1 MRIDVSLEVGSAS
14 ESVTVSAEASLLKTE
29 SGELSHNVNV
39 RQLDELPILGTGAS
53 AGTSGI
59 RNPNAVT
66 LVIPGTYWAPNA
78 DLRVNGAPAN
88 TQSYRIEGQEA
99 MNTGTPGTPAQNQPS
114 IDSIQEIAVQTSNY
128 SAEFGQLGGGVFNI
142 TMRSGTNQYHG
153 SAYEYLANEFMNAAN
168 PYTDDGQGNKTRT
181 KQRRYDD
188 GFTIGGPVRIPKI
201 YNGRDKTF
209 FFVNWEEYR
218 ETLIVRN
225 GIQTVPFPAYRTGDF
240 SAAIL
245 PNERR
250 IGTDPLVNV
259 MTEEIIYAARSDQ
272 NVGGKIVRTQFPL
285 NAIPLKSFD
294 PVAAKIQALFPA
306 PIGLNATSLTGN
318 FINPYPSHRTTPIP
332 SVKIDQNL
340 GSQGKL
346 SFFWQRTKT
355 TNRDGNPTL
364 GMSDGLPDLLSTAL
378 GTFTTAPLYR
388 LNYDRSLSPTMLL
401 HFGGGWRATYFAT
414 PAVTPS
420 GKTVYSDVQY
430 NAVAELGLKGGLVNR
445 FFPSMSGFTSAT
457 LGGMKAI
464 GGSASTKPVTT
475 QSPTFNTS
483 LTWVKSNHT
492 YKFGSEFRTE
502 NYYAGGYGTDGSYGF
517 TAAPTGQPFQ
527 NTAVGGANV
536 GMGYAS
542 FLLGLVNSVSLSG
555 PTSPRTGKKQF
566 GIYAQDTWKIT
577 RKLTLDYGLRYDY
590 STFLQE
596 QYGRAPSFAT
606 TAIHPLA
613 GIPGAAVYDGDG
625 PNRCNCN
632 IAHNYPF
639 AFGPRLGAAYQINSK
654 TVFRV
659 GFGIVYNGTEENNN
673 ATGGLASSAAT
684 NTAAGFGTWIT
695 TLATGI
701 PTAFDPRVWPTYDPA
716 FFPTGFPTPG
726 GGPISM
732 DPNAGRPARQYQWS
746 AGLQREIFKDLVVEA
761 SYVGNR
767 GIWWQAPGEVD
778 YNALSFDR
786 LKAFGLDIN
795 NAADRTLLTSFV
807 NSTTA
812 AQRGFNKVPYPGFPT
827 TLTVSQALRPFP
839 QFTTIGVAWDPL
851 GKTWYDSLQVKAT
864 KRMSHG
870 LSATSTFTWQKN
882 LATGAEREPNFG
894 TDTSATHSND
904 VFNRPVDKYISQY
917 SQPLSFLLSLNYQ
930 TPKING
936 NKLLSLALQDWTT
949 GLFLAYRS
957 GLPILVPGAQ
967 TTPSL
972 NSLVQQGTFA
982 NRVPGQPLFLKDLD
996 CHCFDPRNEF
1006 VLNPAAWSDPPAGA
1020 FASSTAYYPDY
1031 RQQRRPQENLN
1042 FGRTFR
1048 FGERVTLNVRA
1059 EFTNIFNR
1067 ANISSPIS
1075 TNATTSQLTRNAN
1088 GTTQAGFGSLQPSTT
1103 LLPRNGLLIARIQF

>member
-1 MRIDVSLEVGSAS
+1 
-14 ESVTVSAEASLLKTE
+14 
-29 SGELSHNVNV
+29 
-39 RQLDELPILGTGAS
+39 
-53 AGTSGI
+53 
-59 RNPNAVT
+59 
-66 LVIPGTYWAPNA
+66 
-78 DLRVNGAPAN
+78 
-88 TQSYRIEGQEA
+88 
-99 MNTGTPGTPAQNQPS
+99 
-114 IDSIQEIAVQTSNY
+114 
-128 SAEFGQLGGGVFNI
+128 
-142 TMRSGTNQYHG
+142 
-153 SAYEYLANEFMNAAN
+153 MNAAN
-168 PYTDDGQGNKTRT
+168 PYTDDGQGHKSRT

-188 GFTIGGPVRIPKI
+188 GFTIGGPVWIPKV

-218 ETLIVRN
+218 ETLLVKN

-245 PNERR
+245 PNARL
-250 IGTDPLVNV
+250 IGTDPLGNV
-259 MTEEIIYAARSDQ
+259 MKEGMIYDPTSDQ
-272 NVGGKIVRTQFPL
+272 NIGGKIVRTQFPG
-285 NAIPLKSFD
+285 NRIPVKSFD
-294 PVAAKIQALFPA
+294 PVAAKIQNLFPA
-306 PIGLNATSLTGN
+306 PIGINATSLVGN

-332 SVKIDQNL
+332 SVKIDENL
-340 GSQGKL
+340 GVQGKL
-346 SFFWQRTKT
+346 SFFWQRTKS

-378 GTFTTAPLYR
+378 GTYTTAPLYR

-401 HFGGGWRATYFAT
+401 HMGGGWRGTYFAT

-420 GKTVYSDVQY
+420 GKIVYSEVQY
-430 NAVAELGLKGGLVNR
+430 DAEKELGLKGGLVHR
-445 FFPSMSGFTSAT
+445 FFPPMSGFLSTT
-457 LGGMKAI
+457 LGGMKGI
-464 GGSASTKPVTT
+464 GGSASTKPATT
-475 QSPTFNTS
+475 QSPTFNAS

-502 NYYAGGYGTDGSYGF
+502 NYYAGGYGTDGSYAF
-517 TAAPTGQPFQ
+517 IAAPTGQPFQ

-536 GMGYAS
+536 GLGYAS
-542 FLLGLVNSVSLSG
+542 FLLGLVNSVSISG

-566 GIYAQDTWKIT
+566 GVYAQDTWKVT
-577 RKLTLDYGLRYDY
+577 RRLTLDYGLRYDY

-596 QYGRAPSFAT
+596 QYGRAADFSA

-613 GIPGAAVYDGDG
+613 GIPGAAVYDGSG
-625 PNRCNCN
+625 PNRCNCQ
-632 IAHNYPF
+632 IAHNYPW

-654 TVFRV
+654 TVFSL

-684 NTAAGFGTWIT
+684 NTASTFGTWIT
-695 TLATGI
+695 TLQTGI
-701 PTAFDPRVWPTYDPA
+701 STAFYPRTWPTYDTA
-716 FFPTGFPTPG
+716 FYPTGFPTPG

-732 DPNAGRPARQYQWS
+732 DRNAGRPARQYQWS

-767 GIWWQAPGEVD
+767 GIWWQAPGLVD
-778 YNALSFDR
+778 YNAISYDR
-786 LKAFGLDIN
+786 LKAFGLDPIN
-795 NAADRTLLTSFV
+795 SAADRALLTSLV
-807 NSTTA
+807 SSATA
-812 AQRGFNKVPYPGFPT
+812 AQRGFNRLPYVGFPT
-827 TLTVSQALRPFP
+827 GQTVSQALRPFP
-839 QFTTIGVAWDPL
+839 QFTTIGIAWDPL
-851 GKTWYDSLQVKAT
+851 GNTWYDSLQVKAT
-864 KRMSHG
+864 KRLSHG

-894 TDTSATHSND
+894 TAASGQAND
-904 VFNRPVDKYISQY
+904 VFNRSLNKYISQY
-917 SQPLSFLLSLNYQ
+917 SQPLSFLLSVNYI
-930 TPKING
+930 TPKIQG
-936 NKLLSLALQDWTT
+936 NKWLSLALQDWTT

-972 NSLVQQGTFA
+972 SSLVQQATFA

-1006 VLNPAAWSDPPAGA
+1006 VLNQAAWSDPLPGT
-1020 FASSTAYYPDY
+1020 FATSTAYYADY

-1048 FGERVTLNVRA
+1048 MSERVSLNVRA

-1067 ANISSPIS
+1067 AQISNPIS

-1103 LLPRNGLLIARIQF
+1103 LRARDGLLVARIQF